1 MAHENGIVWE
11 QTRFKVA
18 FLRGKIKIVWDT
30 VEFTSPKE
38 GSNKSRIHNLEKN
51 HGDRRGS
58 LAGKV

>member
-18 FLRGKIKIVWDT
+18 FFRGKIKIVWDT
-30 VEFTSPKE
+30 LEFASPKE
-38 GSNKSRIHNLEKN
+38 GSKKSTTRNLEKN

-58 LAGKV
+58 LAGMV